1 MEERHLNCC
10 VVVCA
15 CSCPRAQKPQI
26 YWLFNSERIEAY
38 RVKKGTER
46 TVKSNIVPRKWSE
59 TVLSEL
65 DSYFFPFLSLY
76 IRVISSRAFN
86 RPLVIFQMSDLLGIR
101 FTQFYLLA
109 LSITTLFTLVRPLRW
124 ETLMRILIF

>member
-1 MEERHLNCC
+1 M
-10 VVVCA
+10 
-15 CSCPRAQKPQI
+15 
-26 YWLFNSERIEAY
+26 
-38 RVKKGTER
+38 
-46 TVKSNIVPRKWSE
+46 KSNIVPRKWSE